1 MQVLK
6 SIMLAAS
13 GMRAQSSRMRIIV
26 QNLANANT
34 TAETAEQDPYRRQV
48 PTFKN
53 EVDRELG
60 IPLVSMDKTLPD
72 KAPFG
77 KRFDPGHPAADEL
90 GYVKL
95 PNVNG
100 LVEVMDMREAQ
111 RSFEANLQVVQSARA
126 MLNGTLELLRRS

>member
-13 GMRAQSSRMRIIV
+13 GMKAQSSRMRIIA

-34 TAETAEQDPYRRQV
+34 TAESAGADPYRRQV

-53 EVDRELG
+53 QMDRELG
-60 IPLVSMDKTLPD
+60 VPLVSMDKTLPD

>member
-13 GMRAQSSRMRIIV
+13 GMRAQSSRMRVIA

-34 TAETAEQDPYRRQV
+34 TAESAGADPYRRQV

-53 EVDRELG
+53 QMDRELG
-60 IPLVSMDKTLPD
+60 VPLVSMDKTLPD

>member
-13 GMRAQSSRMRIIV
+13 GMRAQSSRMRIIA

-34 TAETAEQDPYRRQV
+34 TAETAGQDPYRRQV

-60 IPLVSMDKTLPD
+60 IPLVSMEKTVPD

>member
-13 GMRAQSSRMRIIV
+13 GMKAQSSRMRVIA

-48 PTFKN
+48 PAFKN
-53 EVDRELG
+53 EIDRELG
-60 IPLVSMDKTLPD
+60 IPLVRMEKTLPD
-72 KAPFG
+72 KAPFS

-111 RSFEANLQVVQSARA
+111 RSFEANLQVVESARA
-126 MLNGTLELLRRS
+126 MLSGTLELLRRS

>member
-13 GMRAQSSRMRIIV
+13 GMRAQSSRMRIIA

-34 TAETAEQDPYRRQV
+34 TAESAGADPYRRQV

-53 EVDRELG
+53 QMDRELG
-60 IPLVSMDKTLPD
+60 VPLVSMDKTLPD